1 MNFTPYTHWANK
13 RHLVKTSTL
22 SLEQIEEIKD
32 SIESCRNEIK
42 LLMKDLDKSKEAV
55 ELQSFIIKCEA
66 IGLKVGTRF
75 LFWDKPWEII
85 GFGCNYSAYA
95 ECKNVKTNGKLGLK
109 DLNLAVWNLDHIK
122 VLPEPKK

>member
-1 MNFTPYTHWANK
+1 MNFTPYTHWIKN
-13 RHLVKTSTL
+13 RHLVRTSTL

-66 IGLKVGTRF
+66 LGLKVGTRF
-75 LFWDKPWEII
+75 LQWDKPYEII
-85 GFGCNYSAYA
+85 GFGCNYRGYA

-109 DLNLAVWNLDHIK
+109 DLNLAEWNLNYIK
-122 VLPEPKK
+122 VLPESKK